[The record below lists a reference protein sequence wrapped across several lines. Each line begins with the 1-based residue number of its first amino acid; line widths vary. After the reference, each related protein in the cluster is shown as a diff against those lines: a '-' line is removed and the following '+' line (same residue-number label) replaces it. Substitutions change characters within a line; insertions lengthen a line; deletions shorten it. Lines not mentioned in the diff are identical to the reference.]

1 MHQSQ
6 GAGLIG
12 EVERYLVAVAAFRAE
27 GCEPQ
32 WQLESVRMQLRRT
45 EQPVV
50 GARAIPVQGGE
61 YE

>member
-1 MHQSQ
+1 MHESQ

-32 WQLESVRMQLRRT
+32 WQLESIRMRPRRT
-45 EQPVV
+45 ELPAL

-61 YE
+61 HE